1 LATELTMPQ
10 MGYDMQEG
18 TVVRW
23 LKAEGSNVDL
33 GEPVAEIETDK
44 AVVEFES
51 YASGVLQRILVAEGS
66 TVPVGE
72 TIALVGEAAAAP
84 APAPEPDPEPVVEAE
99 AGADESTPAA
109 AEGAGLGEEVSAA
122 IPLGAASEPPAADVQ
137 PEPAAPVAVET
148 PPTPA
153 RRVLATP
160 IARQMARDAG
170 VDLADVAGSGPGGR
184 IVREDVAA
192 AIAAMR
198 AAEADAAAVEIDE
211 DVVAAIAAMRAAEAD
226 AAAVEIDED
235 VAAVAAMRA
244 AEAEA
249 AAVEVEEEPA
259 PEPPAEEPAA
269 ESAPEAEESAEEPAE
284 PVADEADEADDGEE
298 PVAEAASDEEP
309 EAAAEESE
317 PAAESDEEGEAAA
330 VAIAVAASD
339 EEGDVAVS
347 VEIAVAVSDDE
358 DDEADDE
365 EESEPAMTG
374 EIIVSVPDVGEAD
387 EEPEVE
393 AAQEAADAEAA
404 PEPVAA
410 DDLAADDG
418 LLPLSRTRQQIAR
431 VTIRSKSEKPHFYVN
446 ADVDMTAAM
455 ALRAQ
460 INEALASDGVRVTV
474 NDMIIAASVIAL
486 RRFPKFNAYYED
498 GGIRMND
505 GVNVGVAM
513 AVGEGLIMPAI
524 VGADGM
530 SLKEIARASKD
541 LSERSQRGAL
551 SAPEYS
557 GGTFAISN
565 MGMLGVTSFVAIIQ
579 PPQTAVLAIGAVQK
593 RAVVTDDD
601 QIAVRQMMTATL
613 SADHRIVDGAEGAMF
628 VNEIKSLLENPL
640 SVIL

>member
-1 LATELTMPQ
+1 

-72 TIALVGEAAAAP
+72 TIALVGEAAVVAPP
-84 APAPEPDPEPVVEAE
+84 APAPDPEPVVEAE
-99 AGADESTPAA
+99 AATDESAPEAA
-109 AEGAGLGEEVSAA
+109 AESAGLGAGASAA
-122 IPLGAASEPPAADVQ
+122 IPLGAASEPPAVDVQ
-137 PEPAAPVAVET
+137 PEPAAPAAVET
-148 PPTPA
+148 PPPPA

-170 VDLADVAGSGPGGR
+170 VDLADVAGTGPGGR

-192 AIAAMR
+192 AIAALR
-198 AAEADAAAVEIDE
+198 AAEAD
-211 DVVAAIAAMRAAEAD
+211 
-226 AAAVEIDED
+226 
-235 VAAVAAMRA
+235 
-244 AEAEA
+244 A

-269 ESAPEAEESAEEPAE
+269 ESAPEAEEADEEPVSDEEPVEAVGESEDEAE
-284 PVADEADEADDGEE
+284 PAPEPEPQAVADEADEVDDGEE

-317 PAAESDEEGEAAA
+317 PAAEPEDEGDAAA

-358 DDEADDE
+358 DDEADE
-365 EESEPAMTG
+365 EEEPEPAMTG

-387 EEPEVE
+387 EEAEVE
-393 AAQEAADAEAA
+393 AASDAADEEDA

-410 DDLAADDG
+410 DDDDG

-460 INEALASDGVRVTV
+460 INDALASDGVRVTV

>member
-1 LATELTMPQ
+1 MATELTMPQ

-72 TIALVGEAAAAP
+72 TIALVGEAAASPPPAP
-84 APAPEPDPEPVVEAE
+84 APAPEPVVEAD
-99 AGADESTPAA
+99 AAADESAPEAAAA
-109 AEGAGLGEEVSAA
+109 AESAGLGEEVSAA
-122 IPLGAASEPPAADVQ
+122 IPLGAASEPPAVDVQ
-137 PEPAAPVAVET
+137 PEPAAPAAVET
-148 PPTPA
+148 PPPPA

-170 VDLADVAGSGPGGR
+170 VDLADVAGTGPGGR

-192 AIAAMR
+192 AIAALR
-198 AAEADAAAVEIDE
+198 AAEADAAAVE
-211 DVVAAIAAMRAAEAD
+211 VA
-226 AAAVEIDED
+226 
-235 VAAVAAMRA
+235 
-244 AEAEA
+244 
-249 AAVEVEEEPA
+249 EEEPA
-259 PEPPAEEPAA
+259 PESPAEEPAA
-269 ESAPEAEESAEEPAE
+269 ESAPEAEESSEEPVSEEEPAE
-284 PVADEADEADDGEE
+284 AVGESEDDEAEPAPEPEPQAVADEADEADDGEE

-309 EAAAEESE
+309 EESAEESE
-317 PAAESDEEGEAAA
+317 PAAEPEDEGDAAA

-365 EESEPAMTG
+365 EEPEPAMTG

-387 EEPEVE
+387 EEPEVD
-393 AAQEAADAEAA
+393 AAQEAADEEDA

-410 DDLAADDG
+410 DEDDG

-446 ADVDMTAAM
+446 TDVDMTAAM

-593 RAVVTDDD
+593 RAVVADDD

>member
-1 LATELTMPQ
+1 
-10 MGYDMQEG
+10 MQEG

-72 TIALVGEAAAAP
+72 TIALVGEAAVVAP
-84 APAPEPDPEPVVEAE
+84 PAPEPDPEPVAE
-99 AGADESTPAA
+99 ADAAADDSAPESAA

-122 IPLGAASEPPAADVQ
+122 IPLGAASEPPAVDVQ
-137 PEPAAPVAVET
+137 PAPAAPAAVET
-148 PPTPA
+148 PPPA

-170 VDLADVAGSGPGGR
+170 VDLADIAGSGPGGR

-192 AIAAMR
+192 AIEALRAAEAEDVAVEIAEDVAAAIEALR
-198 AAEADAAAVEIDE
+198 AAEADAAAVE
-211 DVVAAIAAMRAAEAD
+211 VA
-226 AAAVEIDED
+226 
-235 VAAVAAMRA
+235 
-244 AEAEA
+244 
-249 AAVEVEEEPA
+249 EEEPA
-259 PEPPAEEPAA
+259 PEPPVEEPAA
-269 ESAPEAEESAEEPAE
+269 ESAPDAEESAEEPVSDEEPVEAVGESEDEAE
-284 PVADEADEADDGEE
+284 SAPEPQPVADEADEADDGEE

-317 PAAESDEEGEAAA
+317 PAAEPEEEGEAAA

-365 EESEPAMTG
+365 EEPEPAMTG
-374 EIIVSVPDVGEAD
+374 EIIVSVPDVGEAE
-387 EEPEVE
+387 EEPEPE
-393 AAQEAADAEAA
+393 AAADASDEEAA

-410 DDLAADDG
+410 DDDDG

-601 QIAVRQMMTATL
+601 QIAIRQMMTATL

>member
-1 LATELTMPQ
+1 
-10 MGYDMQEG
+10 MQEG

-72 TIALVGEAAAAP
+72 TIALVGEAAASPPPAP
-84 APAPEPDPEPVVEAE
+84 DPAPEPVFEAE
-99 AGADESTPAA
+99 AAADEAAPEAA
-109 AEGAGLGEEVSAA
+109 AESAGLGEEVSAA
-122 IPLGAASEPPAADVQ
+122 IPLGAASEPTPVDVQ
-137 PEPAAPVAVET
+137 PEPAAPAAVET
-148 PPTPA
+148 PPPPA

-170 VDLADVAGSGPGGR
+170 VDLADVAGTGPGGR

-192 AIAAMR
+192 AIAALR
-198 AAEADAAAVEIDE
+198 AAEADAAAVE
-211 DVVAAIAAMRAAEAD
+211 VA
-226 AAAVEIDED
+226 
-235 VAAVAAMRA
+235 
-244 AEAEA
+244 
-249 AAVEVEEEPA
+249 EEEPA

-269 ESAPEAEESAEEPAE
+269 ESAPEAEESSEEPVSDEEPAE
-284 PVADEADEADDGEE
+284 AVGESEDEAEPAPEPEPEPQAVADEADEADDGEE

-317 PAAESDEEGEAAA
+317 PAAEPDEEGDAAA

-365 EESEPAMTG
+365 EEPEPAMTG
-374 EIIVSVPDVGEAD
+374 EIIVSVPDVGESD
-387 EEPEVE
+387 EEPEPE
-393 AAQEAADAEAA
+393 AAADAADAEDA

-410 DDLAADDG
+410 DEDDG

-446 ADVDMTAAM
+446 TDVDMTAAM

>member
-1 LATELTMPQ
+1 
-10 MGYDMQEG
+10 MQEG

-72 TIALVGEAAAAP
+72 TIALVGEAAASPPP
-84 APAPEPDPEPVVEAE
+84 APAPDPEPVVEAE
-99 AGADESTPAA
+99 AVADESAPESAA
-109 AEGAGLGEEVSAA
+109 AESAGLSAGASAA
-122 IPLGAASEPPAADVQ
+122 IPLGAASEPTPVDVQ
-137 PEPAAPVAVET
+137 PEPAAVET
-148 PPTPA
+148 PPAPA

-170 VDLADVAGSGPGGR
+170 VDLADVAGTGPGGR

-192 AIAAMR
+192 AIAALR
-198 AAEADAAAVEIDE
+198 AAEADAAAI
-211 DVVAAIAAMRAAEAD
+211 EA
-226 AAAVEIDED
+226 
-235 VAAVAAMRA
+235 
-244 AEAEA
+244 
-249 AAVEVEEEPA
+249 EEEPA

-269 ESAPEAEESAEEPAE
+269 ESAPEAEEAAEEPVSDEEPAE
-284 PVADEADEADDGEE
+284 AVGESEVDAEPAPEPEAEAQAVADDAEE
-298 PVAEAASDEEP
+298 PVEEAASDEEP
-309 EAAAEESE
+309 EAVSEESE
-317 PAAESDEEGEAAA
+317 PAAEPEDEGEAAA
-330 VAIAVAASD
+330 VAIAVAAAD
-339 EEGDVAVS
+339 EEGEVAVS
-347 VEIAVAVSDDE
+347 VEIAVKVSDDE
-358 DDEADDE
+358 DEADDE
-365 EESEPAMTG
+365 EEPEPAMTG

-387 EEPEVE
+387 EEAEVE
-393 AAQEAADAEAA
+393 AAQEAADEEDA

-410 DDLAADDG
+410 DDDDG

>member
-1 LATELTMPQ
+1 
-10 MGYDMQEG
+10 
-18 TVVRW
+18 
-23 LKAEGSNVDL
+23 
-33 GEPVAEIETDK
+33 
-44 AVVEFES
+44 
-51 YASGVLQRILVAEGS
+51 
-66 TVPVGE
+66 
-72 TIALVGEAAAAP
+72 
-84 APAPEPDPEPVVEAE
+84 
-99 AGADESTPAA
+99 
-109 AEGAGLGEEVSAA
+109 
-122 IPLGAASEPPAADVQ
+122 
-137 PEPAAPVAVET
+137 
-148 PPTPA
+148 
-153 RRVLATP
+153 
-160 IARQMARDAG
+160 MARDAG
-170 VDLADVAGSGPGGR
+170 VDLADVAGTGPGGR

-192 AIAAMR
+192 AIAALR
-198 AAEADAAAVEIDE
+198 AAEADAAAVE
-211 DVVAAIAAMRAAEAD
+211 VA
-226 AAAVEIDED
+226 
-235 VAAVAAMRA
+235 
-244 AEAEA
+244 
-249 AAVEVEEEPA
+249 EEPA

-269 ESAPEAEESAEEPAE
+269 ESAPEAEVAAEEPVSDEEPAE
-284 PVADEADEADDGEE
+284 PVADAEDDEAEPAPEPEAEAQAVADDADEADDGEE

-317 PAAESDEEGEAAA
+317 PAAEPEDEGDAAA

-339 EEGDVAVS
+339 EEGEVAVS

-365 EESEPAMTG
+365 EEPEPAMTG

-387 EEPEVE
+387 EEAEVE
-393 AAQEAADAEAA
+393 AAQEDADAEYA

-410 DDLAADDG
+410 EEPAVDDG

-474 NDMIIAASVIAL
+474 NDMIIAASVTAL

>member
-1 LATELTMPQ
+1 

-72 TIALVGEAAAAP
+72 TIALVGEAAVVAS
-84 APAPEPDPEPVVEAE
+84 PAPEPDPAPVVEAE
-99 AGADESTPAA
+99 AAADESAPEAAA
-109 AEGAGLGEEVSAA
+109 AESAGLGGEVSSA
-122 IPLGAASEPPAADVQ
+122 IPLGAASEPTPVDVQ
-137 PEPAAPVAVET
+137 PEPAAPAAVET
-148 PPTPA
+148 PPPAPA

-192 AIAAMR
+192 AIAALR
-198 AAEADAAAVEIDE
+198 AAEAD
-211 DVVAAIAAMRAAEAD
+211 
-226 AAAVEIDED
+226 
-235 VAAVAAMRA
+235 
-244 AEAEA
+244 A

-269 ESAPEAEESAEEPAE
+269 ESAPEAEEADEEPVSEEEPAE
-284 PVADEADEADDGEE
+284 AIGESEVDAEPAPEPEPESQAVADEADEADDGEE
-298 PVAEAASDEEP
+298 PVAEAASDEES

-317 PAAESDEEGEAAA
+317 PAAEPEEEGDTA

-347 VEIAVAVSDDE
+347 VEIAVAVSDEDD

-365 EESEPAMTG
+365 EEPEPAMTG

-387 EEPEVE
+387 EESEVE
-393 AAQEAADAEAA
+393 AAQEAADEEDA

-410 DDLAADDG
+410 DEDDG

-601 QIAVRQMMTATL
+601 QLTVRQMMTATL